1 VGEEVK
7 TKRTGA
13 VRWSNGAKECGNSP
27 APHRSITSRLA
38 GRLLLGIGL
47 LAFTLTGCGPASDNA
62 GKAAGTNA
70 VAPRKGA
77 ATNAAS
83 LRQPGARTNLA
94 VSAPRAI
101 GRTNPPAAPGPS
113 LGKAKAPTAAP
124 LPGAGTNV
132 LSAAARTGAGTNAAP
147 AAGALAGIAEQI
159 RSLQTSQ
166 AFYPVVGIIVLCLC
180 LAVML
185 VLRQLKIR
193 RAAKAG
199 QAGQSQ
205 AAPKAASK
213 PARKAPAKRAV
224 HSCNVL
230 HVGAQA
236 RQLWQFDAKGR
247 NFVLSREQTALAG
260 EPLPTKPIAK
270 DWRSLFQPK
279 LNVAWLPPERVF
291 LRVVQLPV
299 SDLDETL
306 SMVELQLERLSPF
319 PVAQVVWSIQVLP
332 HAEGDLQTVIVMI
345 VSRNEVEEFLG
356 QLEGQGYLA
365 DRLEL
370 PLLDQLQATAIT
382 GDGAWIYPEA
392 PGGRN
397 AALVAWWYGGVL
409 QNLGLI
415 TLPPADRPESLKE
428 QLLQM
433 AWSGELEGW
442 LTAPPSWHLVADGE
456 TAAEWEPPLRAGLE
470 LPVEI
475 VAPVAVAGLAAL
487 TAARATRAGPQAN
500 LLPAEFSTRYQQQ
513 FVDRLWMRLLGA
525 VVGLYLV
532 GVLIYFARLQ
542 IELFRTSAVEQRAAE
557 RGPIFTNALQLK
569 AKYQVLKD
577 RQDLKFAALDCWKA
591 VAELLPDG
599 VTLEGYNFSEG
610 RKLTLSGSAPAD
622 QTKLLNSFHD
632 DIRKVAPNGQ
642 LLFNPNAPPITWDRR
657 GEIVSWHC
665 VLELKR
671 AEAL

>member
-1 VGEEVK
+1 MK
-7 TKRTGA
+7 TKRIGA
-13 VRWSNGAKECGNSP
+13 ERWSNGAQQRGNSP
-27 APHRSITSRLA
+27 GPHHSLVSRPA
-38 GRLLLGIGL
+38 GRLWLGVGL
-47 LAFTLTGCGPASDNA
+47 LAFALAGCGPASDTA
-62 GKAAGTNA
+62 VKPPGTNA
-70 VAPRKGA
+70 LAPRVA
-77 ATNAAS
+77 AKTNAAS
-83 LRQPGARTNLA
+83 LRQPAARTNLA
-94 VSAPRAI
+94 ASAARAI
-101 GRTNPPAAPGPS
+101 GRTNLLAAPAPS
-113 LGKAKAPTAAP
+113 VGKAKAPAAAAR
-124 LPGAGTNV
+124 PGAGTNV
-132 LSAAARTGAGTNAAP
+132 LSAAARTDAGTNAAP
-147 AAGALAGIAEQI
+147 GAGALTGIAEQI

-180 LAVML
+180 LAALL
-185 VLRQLKIR
+185 VVRLLKAK

-199 QAGQSQ
+199 QPALSQ
-205 AAPKAASK
+205 AAPSATGK
-213 PARKAPAKRAV
+213 PARKKPGKSVV

-230 HVGAQA
+230 QVGAQA

-260 EPLPTKPIAK
+260 EPLPAKPIAK

-299 SDLDETL
+299 SDFDETL
-306 SMVELQLERLSPF
+306 SMVELQLEKLSPF
-319 PVAQVVWSIQVLP
+319 PVAQVVWSIQILP
-332 HAEGDLQTVIVMI
+332 QAEGDLQTVIVMI
-345 VSRNEVEEFLG
+345 VSRNDVEEFLG
-356 QLEGQGYLA
+356 QLEAQGYLA

-409 QNLGLI
+409 QSLGLI
-415 TLPPADRPESLKE
+415 TLPPAHRPESLKE

-442 LTAPPSWHLVADGE
+442 LTAPPSWHLVADSQ

-470 LPVEI
+470 QPIEI

-487 TAARATRAGPQAN
+487 TATRATRAGPQAN
-500 LLPAEFSTRYQQQ
+500 LLPAEFSARYHQQ
-513 FVDRLWMRLLGA
+513 FVDRLWMRGLGA

-542 IELFRTSAVEQRAAE
+542 IELFRTHAVEQRAAE

-599 VTLEGYNFSEG
+599 VTLEGYSFSDG
-610 RKLTLSGSAPAD
+610 KKVTLNGSAPAD
-622 QTKLLNSFHD
+622 QTKQLNSFHD

-657 GEIVSWHC
+657 GDTVNWHC